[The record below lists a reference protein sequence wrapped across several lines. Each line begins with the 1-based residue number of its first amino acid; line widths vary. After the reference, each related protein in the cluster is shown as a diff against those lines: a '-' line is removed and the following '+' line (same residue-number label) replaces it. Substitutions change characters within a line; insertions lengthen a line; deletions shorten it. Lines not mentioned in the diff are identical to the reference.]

1 MGVFKNLKKLKKVEP
16 LVRAVIRAGARIN
29 PVAATKV
36 IYFLTMEKK
45 LNLKNPQTLNEKIQ
59 WLKLYKYQND
69 KLITQ
74 LVDKYR
80 VREYLQGGG
89 VWLLIK

>member
-36 IYFLTMEKK
+36 IYFLTME
-45 LNLKNPQTLNEKIQ
+45 
-59 WLKLYKYQND
+59 
-69 KLITQ
+69 
-74 LVDKYR
+74 
-80 VREYLQGGG
+80 
-89 VWLLIK
+89 